1 MNVFFQW
8 EFITKPT
15 NYAIL
20 VLFNAC
26 FTEIV
31 VWHKTNWDIDSNTEK
46 NIVCDEENVWY
57 LLQYKL
63 ILTVID
69 QSRLE
74 LQYNRY
80 FNKICFDVFHSC
92 HSCLVKAFFIE
103 KS

>member
-46 NIVCDEENVWY
+46 
-57 LLQYKL
+57 
-63 ILTVID
+63 ILFAMKKMFGIY
-69 QSRLE
+69 
-74 LQYNRY
+74 YNTSW
-80 FNKICFDVFHSC
+80 F
-92 HSCLVKAFFIE
+92 
-103 KS
+103 